1 MEMTVFTTHTMTAMG
16 SVYSIQRARL
26 DPVMMMKAVS
36 LVKGNAMGA
45 AAVDLARLM
54 MSSALEI
61 WRVWR
66 LPLMWM
72 TVNK

>member
-1 MEMTVFTTHTMTAMG
+1 MTASTTHTMTAMG

-36 LVKGNAMGA
+36 LVKRNVMGA
-45 AAVDLARLM
+45 AAGDLARLM
-54 MSSALEI
+54 MSSALET

-72 TVNK
+72 TVNR